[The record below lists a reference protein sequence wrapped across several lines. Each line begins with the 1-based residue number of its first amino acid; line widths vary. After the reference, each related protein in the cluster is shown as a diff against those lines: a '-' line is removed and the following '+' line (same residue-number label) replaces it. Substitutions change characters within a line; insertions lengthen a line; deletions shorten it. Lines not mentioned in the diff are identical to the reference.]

1 MDINVIL
8 THAYAVN
15 FERAEQ
21 SELQYRAHVESRLQN
36 GSAQL
41 FDHKGEYAL
50 LLVSDFEDQIYASVT
65 FTEYF
70 PQIFEE
76 GRIIELMLSES
87 IIFSSHSFNFID
99 VLVEKYDFALRG
111 SYTTYSGNLIE
122 IIDQNASLL
131 DDKFR
136 IDFDYN
142 AISAD
147 VNDCIIKSMWN
158 GEQDRSLQRS
168 LMDLNSQG
176 IDVSIAFARNEG
188 GIRGFSI
195 CLVDSQRRVIK
206 QEFQYTQ
213 LEFRGIGLGK
223 RLKIANYA
231 FIQNISK
238 NREGYIVWMETEN
251 TNDAAN
257 KINNHIGL
265 HALTYRYVSEKEM

>member
-158 GEQDRSLQRS
+158 GEV
-168 LMDLNSQG
+168 LMFLSPLL
-176 IDVSIAFARNEG
+176 VMKEG
-188 GIRGFSI
+188 S
-195 CLVDSQRRVIK
+195 VD
-206 QEFQYTQ
+206 FP
-213 LEFRGIGLGK
+213 
-223 RLKIANYA
+223 YA
-231 FIQNISK
+231 
-238 NREGYIVWMETEN
+238 
-251 TNDAAN
+251 
-257 KINNHIGL
+257 
-265 HALTYRYVSEKEM
+265 